1 MTEFSTTFDQKPDT
15 GPAPAAAPV
24 AAKSEQAPTITEQQ
38 VLFSTAAAVALPLA
52 KTRRVSGA
60 VYAVAGA
67 VLGWL
72 ASAAKPPAPRRY
84 PKRHVWLDNAL
95 MSREMDRL

>member
-1 MTEFSTTFDQKPDT
+1 MTELATTFDQTPNT

-24 AAKSEQAPTITEQQ
+24 AAKPAEAPTLITEQQ
-38 VLFSTAAAVALPLA
+38 VLFATAAAVALPRPKA
-52 KTRRVSGA
+52 RRG
-60 VYAVAGA
+60 

-72 ASAAKPPAPRRY
+72 MNAAAPPAPQQE
-84 PKRHVWLDNAL
+84 PKRYVWLETAL